1 MKLIYK
7 DKEIEIN
14 EGETIKEALKEEI
27 TENIIT
33 CNFNNE
39 IKSLNYKPK
48 MSGKVE
54 LLDYT
59 DTEGKRVY
67 VRGIMYVMAMAIEKL
82 YPKSHLTIEY
92 QLYNSMFCTFEK
104 MQVTDEL
111 LKEIKEKMQEIID
124 EDIPI
129 VKKTMTAEE
138 AKAFYE
144 KEESEKGILQINT
157 ETKEVVS
164 LYYCK
169 DYYNYFYGVMPIST
183 GALKVFD
190 LVKYGKRIFT

>member
-1 MKLIYK
+1 MKLICK
-7 DKEIEIN
+7 NKEFEIN
-14 EGETIKEALKEEI
+14 EGETIKEALQEVIDKS
-27 TENIIT
+27 IIT

-48 MSGKVE
+48 TSGKVE

-67 VRGIMYVMAMAIEKL
+67 VTGIMYVMAMAIEKI
-82 YPKSHLTIEY
+82 YPKSHLTIQY
-92 QLYNSMFCTFEK
+92 QLDNSMFCTFEELK
-104 MQVTDEL
+104 ITDEL
-111 LKEIKEKMQEIID
+111 LEEIKAKMQEIID

-129 VKKTMTAEE
+129 IKKTMTPEE
-138 AKAFYE
+138 AKEFYK
-144 KEESEKGILQINT
+144 KEESIKGILQINT

-164 LYYCK
+164 LYYCN

-183 GALKVFD
+183 GVMKVFD